1 MSEGANEFLAALRPV
16 VRSLGGTVIP
26 SRLSQ
31 PGDEP
36 VLWKG
41 DVVSVVR
48 PPELHDALER
58 FVESIERDIGVRL
71 ADMSRSEKQAAVRR
85 LDEHGAFLLRG
96 AVDDVATW
104 MGVSKVT
111 LYSYLNAIERSQGRG
126 TNQAATASPPARR
139 QA

>member
-1 MSEGANEFLAALRPV
+1 MSDGTNDFLSALRPV
-16 VRSLGGTVIP
+16 VRSLGGTVVP
-26 SRLSQ
+26 ARLIQ
-31 PGDEP
+31 EGDES

-41 DVVSVVR
+41 EVVAGIR

-58 FVESIERDIGVRL
+58 FVETIERDTGARL
-71 ADMSRSEKQAAVRR
+71 AEMTRSQKQMAVRR

-111 LYSYLNAIERSQGRG
+111 LYSYLNAISPSERKKTG
-126 TNQAATASPPARR
+126 A
-139 QA
+139 

>member
-1 MSEGANEFLAALRPV
+1 MSDGVSEFLSALRPV
-16 VRSLGGTVIP
+16 VRSLGGTVVP
-26 SRLSQ
+26 TRHVQ

-41 DVVSVVR
+41 EVVAGVR

-58 FVESIERDIGVRL
+58 FVETIERDAGVRL
-71 ADMSRSEKQAAVRR
+71 SEMSRAQKQVAVRR

-96 AVDDVATW
+96 AVDDVAMW

-111 LYSYLNAIERSQGRG
+111 LYSYLNAIGPPGAQR
-126 TNQAATASPPARR
+126 NQS
-139 QA
+139 